1 MGGMGGPPQVPHM
14 RFGYFLFAFCMLN
27 IFYGVMTGRGTGRS
41 FHSKSD
47 QVQVQPMG
55 GGMSQKQL
63 EMNMK
68 QHNDPLLSMYH
79 NKASGTQ

>member
-1 MGGMGGPPQVPHM
+1 
-14 RFGYFLFAFCMLN
+14 
-27 IFYGVMTGRGTGRS
+27 
-41 FHSKSD
+41 
-47 QVQVQPMG
+47 MG

-79 NKASGTQ
+79 NKASGTQQSMVQGSNVLSSTFMQPQYRTTVPGRARIQEEHQDAQIFANR